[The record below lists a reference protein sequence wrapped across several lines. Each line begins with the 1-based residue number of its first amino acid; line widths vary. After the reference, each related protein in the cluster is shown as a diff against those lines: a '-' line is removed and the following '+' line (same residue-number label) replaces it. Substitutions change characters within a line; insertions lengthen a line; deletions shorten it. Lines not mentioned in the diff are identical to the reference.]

1 MSTTPKTNRPSD
13 RAADDKLV
21 DGLTKH
27 AGVITSLFVKGTLMA
42 TSDIIALVK
51 TRIDSS
57 DRVEQTKAAWLQA
70 VQADRQLRANTRTVV
85 DGVRQGLQVAF
96 VDSADTLADYG
107 LKPHKARVLT
117 TQQKVAAAAKAKA
130 TRAARHTM
138 GSKQKAQIK
147 GTVEV
152 PVTSPTAAAPVAPA
166 PSPAVPAPIAAA
178 PPASVVPSTA
188 GTVTP
193 AVAPAA
199 TPSAAVAPK
208 PAS

>member
-1 MSTTPKTNRPSD
+1 MSTTPKVNRSSD

-27 AGVITSLFVKGTLMA
+27 AGVLSSLFVKGTLMA
-42 TSDIIALVK
+42 TSDIIALIK

-57 DRVEQTKAAWLQA
+57 DRVEQTKAAWQQA
-70 VQADRQLRANTRTVV
+70 VQADRNLRANTRTVV
-85 DGVRQGLQVAF
+85 NGVRQGLQVAF

-107 LKPHKARVLT
+107 LKPRKVPVLT
-117 TQQKVAAAAKAKA
+117 TQQKVAATSKAKA

-138 GSKQKAQIK
+138 GSRQKAQIK

-152 PVTSPTAAAPVAPA
+152 PVTSLTAAPPVAVEP
-166 PSPAVPAPIAAA
+166 PSPAA
-178 PPASVVPSTA
+178 PPAP

-193 AVAPAA
+193 AVASVAP
-199 TPSAAVAPK
+199 PSVAVAPK